1 MNRDGQVSHHHAD
14 EALPSPADTCIELA
28 TVLPAPSIARDEAVR
43 LVQQIMDGD
52 YANDG
57 EAARWL
63 ERLDRGFG
71 CPSGYVSDLIF
82 VHIAEEPTAAQ
93 VVDRAMAYRPIAL

>member
-1 MNRDGQVSHHHAD
+1 MERQR
-14 EALPSPADTCIELA
+14 A
-28 TVLPAPSIARDEAVR
+28 TVHFAQPFGVVSYTATVMPASSIARDEAVV